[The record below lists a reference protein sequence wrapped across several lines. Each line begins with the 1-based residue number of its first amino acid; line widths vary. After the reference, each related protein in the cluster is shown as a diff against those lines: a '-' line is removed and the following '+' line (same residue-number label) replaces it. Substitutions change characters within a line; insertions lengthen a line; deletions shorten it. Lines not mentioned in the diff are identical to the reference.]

1 MKHKRY
7 NKHKRRSQRSHM
19 VSRIYFAAVKNARP
33 VPFGYWDRFC
43 QSGAEKKGEMQ
54 MLWLGLLIGIFIGA
68 FIGVALMCLLFYG
81 R

>member
-33 VPFGYWDRFC
+33 VPFGYWDR
-43 QSGAEKKGEMQ
+43 
-54 MLWLGLLIGIFIGA
+54 LR
-68 FIGVALMCLLFYG
+68 Y